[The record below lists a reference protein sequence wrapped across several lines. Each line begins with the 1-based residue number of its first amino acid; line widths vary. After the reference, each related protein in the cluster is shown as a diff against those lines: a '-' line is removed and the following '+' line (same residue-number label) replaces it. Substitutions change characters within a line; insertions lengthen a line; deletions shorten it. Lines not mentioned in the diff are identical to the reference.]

1 MAETRRDWCEQA
13 CRQIRFRPDRKA
25 VRREL
30 SGHMEDEYRAL
41 RASGLE
47 EDEAEQRVLENLGD
61 PAETGRLL
69 NRVHKPLLGWLWLA
83 SKVLVIL
90 ALAAAVLCAVG
101 NDPPFYSLEE
111 PFLNADV
118 TEIHMADDTAYR
130 YRYAQPEECR
140 DGSDGYTFR
149 VDRAAVWEYESTD
162 YYEFTCRLTVGVVWP
177 WENGPVL
184 HTMYAV
190 DSQGSRHETY
200 IGQNRDEGKPGWMT
214 VHRLSQSLTTCGYSI
229 TLRNFDPAA
238 QWVELHYD
246 RAGRD
251 LVLHID
257 LTGGEDA

>member
-1 MAETRRDWCEQA
+1 MAETRWDWCEQA
-13 CRQIRFRPDRKA
+13 CRQIRFKLDRKA
-25 VRREL
+25 VRQEL
-30 SGHMEDEYRAL
+30 FDHMEDEYRAL

-47 EDEAEQRVLENLGD
+47 EDEAERRVLENLGD

-90 ALAAAVLCAVG
+90 VLAAAVLCAVE
-101 NDPPFYSLEE
+101 NDSPFYSLEV
-111 PFLNADV
+111 PFLKTGV
-118 TEIHMADDTAYR
+118 TEIHTIDRTIYR

-140 DGSDGYTFR
+140 DESDGYTFR
-149 VDRAAVWEYESTD
+149 VDRAAVWKYESTD
-162 YYEFTCRLTVGVVWP
+162 YYEFACRLTVGVVWP

-184 HTMYAV
+184 NTMYAV
-190 DSQGSRHETY
+190 DSQGNRHENHL
-200 IGQNRDEGKPGWMT
+200 GQRDEGKPGWMT
-214 VHRLSQSLTTCGYSI
+214 VCGLSQSLTTCGYSI